1 MTLDLSVTSRLA
13 VLTPADA
20 QQLLTKVL
28 ATGKADQKL
37 VRTYADDMRAGQWL
51 TNGASIVL
59 SPRGEVLD
67 GRIRL
72 LACVLAQTSFETL
85 VVEGIPAAA
94 FETMDAVR
102 KRTLAD
108 VLHIRSYHHGRA
120 LGAGLR
126 VIWAY
131 LTGSIVNGRSPSS
144 IRLLEL
150 IESHPEIQD
159 SVRFSLRASPL
170 LPHGAG
176 IALHYLF
183 GLADPKKCDQFFS
196 QLSEEA
202 LAAPNTP
209 AAYLRRVLKELKQR
223 GGKRKPAYV
232 LAVAIKAWNAFYAGK
247 DVKLLRYDPEREPFP
262 TIAGLRGQEPRSPP
276 IGSLFDEVAAKPEP
290 SKARISARL
299 EEIGPE
305 LAEQMLA
312 ANCMNRSIAG
322 SIVEKYARDM
332 RDGRWQLNGQTIKIS
347 ADGKLLD
354 GQHRLEAVK
363 KAGRP
368 FKVIVVRGVLT
379 STFGSLD
386 AGRRRALNEIL
397 RDREEVNTTVLASAL
412 RWLWMLRHEVLLAAN
427 TSPTNGEMLEIL
439 EESPGIRDSIKFTSA
454 ARDIISGGMSADM
467 HYNFSRVD
475 ATYADEFFS
484 RLIDGVNLDAKSP
497 IYLLRERLLKNK
509 GSYRLRMAENE
520 RAALTMKAWVAFK
533 EGRSMQLLAWRNRGA
548 AREGLPL
555 I

>member
-1 MTLDLSVTSRLA
+1 MALDPAVTSRL
-13 VLTPADA
+13 VILTPTDA
-20 QQLLTKVL
+20 QTLLTKVL

-59 SPRGEVLD
+59 SPTGEVLD
-67 GRIRL
+67 GRTRL
-72 LACVLAQTSFETL
+72 LACVQAQTPFETL
-85 VVEGIPAAA
+85 IVEGIPAEA
-94 FETMDAVR
+94 FETIDAVR

-150 IESHPEIQD
+150 IESHPEIKD
-159 SVRFSLRASPL
+159 SAKASQRASPL

-183 GLADPKKCDQFFS
+183 GLVHPEKCDSFFR

-202 LAAPNTP
+202 LAAPDTP
-209 AAYLRRVLKELKQR
+209 VGHLRRVLTELKLR
-223 GGKRKPAYV
+223 GGKRKPVYV
-232 LAVAIKAWNAFYAGK
+232 LAVAIKAWNAFYGGK
-247 DVKLLRYDPEREPFP
+247 SVKLLRYDPEREPFP
-262 TIAGLRGQEPRSPP
+262 TIAGFRGQESKSPP
-276 IGSLFDEVAAKPEP
+276 IGPLFDEAKPSRP
-290 SKARISARL
+290 STAGISAQL

-305 LAEQMLA
+305 LAEQLLA
-312 ANCMNRSIAG
+312 NNSMNRSIAG

-332 RDGRWQLNGQTIKIS
+332 REGRWRLNGQTIKIS
-347 ADGKLLD
+347 ADGRLLD

-363 KAGRP
+363 KAERP
-368 FKVIVVRGVLT
+368 FKAIVVRGVSV

-386 AGRRRALNEIL
+386 TGRRRALNEIL

-412 RWLWMLRHEVLLAAN
+412 RWLWMLRHEVILAAN
-427 TSPTNGEMLEIL
+427 TSPTNGEMLDIL
-439 EESPGIRDSIKFTSA
+439 EENPAIRDSIKFTA
-454 ARDIISGGMSADM
+454 LARDLISGGMSAALHHEFRKIDI
-467 HYNFSRVD
+467 D
-475 ATYADEFFS
+475 CADEFFS
-484 RLIDGVNLDAKSP
+484 RLIDGVNLDMENP
-497 IYLLRERLLKNK
+497 VYLLRERLLKNK
-509 GSYRLRMAENE
+509 KSYRLRMAENE
-520 RAALTMKAWVAFK
+520 RVAITMKAWVKFK
-533 EGRSMQLLAWRNRGA
+533 EGSSMRQLAWRNRGS
-548 AREGLPL
+548 AREGLPP